1 MNYHIEF
8 HSPFVLFYYWG
19 EQCSLSLVF
28 IDDWGFH
35 SFLIVP
41 EFSTN
46 EKIDIYID
54 IKRYS
59 RLPRMGSDISVNSG
73 AFLFFWRLPDFRD
86 GQRTLQLK
94 LYVKALAYYQSS
106 FFLAELFPQRCTVVR
121 LSGSCVFWSWAS
133 TLQEFPFY
141 CPFRCCYVEVLW
153 ELPLWPCECTSED
166 HDQ

>member
-19 EQCSLSLVF
+19 EQCSLSLIF
-28 IDDWGFH
+28 IDDWGFQ
-35 SFLIVP
+35 FLDCPRVSD
-41 EFSTN
+41 EWKN
-46 EKIDIYID
+46 R
-54 IKRYS
+54 RYS

-94 LYVKALAYYQSS
+94 LYAKALAYYQSS

-121 LSGSCVFWSWAS
+121 LTGSCVFWSWAS

-153 ELPLWPCECTSED
+153 ELPLWPCECASKD